1 MKLKHNKKRNTAFL
15 FETLIR
21 EMTRAA
27 IRKDAKAL
35 ASCKAILKEYFSAGT
50 ALHEEL
56 QLYRSLYET
65 YGLSKSSA
73 EKLLAEVRESY
84 SKLINEKSAVMFTEQ
99 SAVIKKINKDVSKDV
114 FSNFVPQYKNIATI
128 YQIFNGDLAPAK
140 RVLLEEL
147 VCGSLSRSA
156 SMGSEK
162 PLVVDNLVMKNF
174 VKKFNERY
182 DNSLQKEQR
191 TLLSKYVL
199 SFSDNGL
206 AFKAYLNEEIDRL
219 RTIVSGGLQKEEIS
233 QDAEMANK
241 TKQVLSVL
249 DGFATEKI
257 DNTLLEKV
265 LKIQALAQ
273 EIEA

>member
-147 VCGSLSRSA
+147 I
-156 SMGSEK
+156 
-162 PLVVDNLVMKNF
+162 
-174 VKKFNERY
+174 
-182 DNSLQKEQR
+182 
-191 TLLSKYVL
+191 TW
-199 SFSDNGL
+199 
-206 AFKAYLNEEIDRL
+206 
-219 RTIVSGGLQKEEIS
+219 
-233 QDAEMANK
+233 
-241 TKQVLSVL
+241 
-249 DGFATEKI
+249 
-257 DNTLLEKV
+257 
-265 LKIQALAQ
+265 
-273 EIEA
+273 

>member
-1 MKLKHNKKRNTAFL
+1 
-15 FETLIR
+15 
-21 EMTRAA
+21 
-27 IRKDAKAL
+27 
-35 ASCKAILKEYFSAGT
+35 
-50 ALHEEL
+50 
-56 QLYRSLYET
+56 
-65 YGLSKSSA
+65 
-73 EKLLAEVRESY
+73 
-84 SKLINEKSAVMFTEQ
+84 
-99 SAVIKKINKDVSKDV
+99 
-114 FSNFVPQYKNIATI
+114 
-128 YQIFNGDLAPAK
+128 
-140 RVLLEEL
+140 
-147 VCGSLSRSA
+147 
-156 SMGSEK
+156 
-162 PLVVDNLVMKNF
+162 MKNF